1 MTPEVWAFFLSV
13 LCGAVAMAL
22 LEIRNTIS
30 AGLFMSIILDILWW
44 SVSAGIFVFCMWQT
58 VTFDVRFFQII
69 GFVTGALLE
78 HITIGRFVAKFAGF
92 LFRLIFKILLTP
104 WVFLYKIIIVP
115 INRRVISKS
124 RKVAKNDSPQ
134 RQDY

>member
-1 MTPEVWAFFLSV
+1 MTPEAWAFILSA
-13 LCGAVAMAL
+13 LCGFVVMAL

-30 AGLFMSIILDILWW
+30 AGLCMSIVLDVLWW
-44 SVSAGIFVFCMWQT
+44 TIAAGMFIFCMWET

-69 GFVTGALLE
+69 GAGAGAVLE
-78 HITIGRFVAKFAGF
+78 HFTIGKFVAKFAVF
-92 LFRLIFKILLTP
+92 LFGLIFKILLTP
-104 WVFLYKIIIVP
+104 WVFLYKIIVVP

-134 RQDY
+134 R